1 MAGKVI
7 RHSGS
12 RVDENEE
19 DVYKSYA
26 SHDVFSV
33 DDLVSKVNVFTLSIV
48 PNQWLPVRKNSLAI
62 SVGLPGN

>member
-1 MAGKVI
+1 MAVKVI
-7 RHSGS
+7 RYSGS

-48 PNQWLPVRKNSLAI
+48 PNQWLPVR
-62 SVGLPGN
+62 